1 MENTLQAA
9 GAIENGRRET
19 NGVELTAAGRLLI
32 AAVIAATIFGGWVA
46 YQRYD
51 SAKAPALPV
60 RQSVAHPMAVA
71 AADAAS
77 GAGVAGTST
86 AAGTGVEALESKL
99 AHLTDTL
106 QQERAMH
113 SAQAAAWRSVADTSR
128 LQIAALSS
136 QLQAVESKI
145 TAMEKAAP
153 AALAAPAARAP
164 HEAVADMAS
173 SARAVHPALE
183 AAKSTAQVDVGSLP
197 VEAVS
202 AQSLNLT
209 GLGNGVI
216 QLGTQKLAVG
226 QAFTSGETI
235 VAVDPVSRSIVT
247 NRRILNVTN

>member
-9 GAIENGRRET
+9 GAVQNERRET
-19 NGVELTAAGRLLI
+19 NGVELTAAGRLLF
-32 AAVIAATIFGGWVA
+32 AAVIAATIFGGWAA

-51 SAKAPALPV
+51 SAKAPVVPM
-60 RQSVAHPMAVA
+60 RQSVAHPAPVF

-77 GAGVAGTST
+77 GAGGAGTSRVAGT
-86 AAGTGVEALESKL
+86 AGESVESKL
-99 AHLTDTL
+99 THLIETL
-106 QQERAMH
+106 QQERAVH
-113 SAQAAAWRSVADTSR
+113 GAQAAAWRSVADTSR
-128 LQIAALSS
+128 LQIAALAS

-145 TAMEKAAP
+145 TAMEKVAP
-153 AALAAPAARAP
+153 AAAAAHVP
-164 HEAVADMAS
+164 HEAVADVAS
-173 SARAVHPALE
+173 SARAVHSALDV
-183 AAKSTAQVDVGSLP
+183 AKSTAQVDVGSLP

-226 QAFTSGETI
+226 QALTPGETI

-247 NRRILNVTN
+247 NRRILNVAN

>member
-9 GAIENGRRET
+9 GAVQNERRET
-19 NGVELTAAGRLLI
+19 NGVELTSAGRLLF
-32 AAVIAATIFGGWVA
+32 AAVIAATIFGGWAA

-51 SAKAPALPV
+51 SAKAPVVPM
-60 RQSVAHPMAVA
+60 RQSVAHPAPVF

-77 GAGVAGTST
+77 GAGGAGTSRVAGT
-86 AAGTGVEALESKL
+86 AGESVESKL
-99 AHLTDTL
+99 THLIETL
-106 QQERAMH
+106 QQERAVH
-113 SAQAAAWRSVADTSR
+113 GAQAAAWRSVADTSR
-128 LQIAALSS
+128 LQIAALAS

-145 TAMEKAAP
+145 TAMEKVAP
-153 AALAAPAARAP
+153 AAAAAAAHVP
-164 HEAVADMAS
+164 HEAVADVAS
-173 SARAVHPALE
+173 SARAVHSALDV
-183 AAKSTAQVDVGSLP
+183 AKSTAQVDVGSLP

-226 QAFTSGETI
+226 QALTPGETI

-247 NRRILNVTN
+247 NRRILNVAN